1 MHGSVSVWISLGLM
15 LIASVGVFVY
25 LVRRETNRRRS
36 SVLCDWASGQGWR
49 RVEASAGLPD
59 ELLVLDAVGAASL
72 GGFASRDGRWTVLQ
86 IASGGVRVSERSGND
101 AGSMS
106 VRLGDEAVAR
116 EAVSRVVWHV
126 MMLRTESPGATTA
139 LRSTAV
145 ERSIVDL
152 MPLVPM
158 PGQGAGVRFIGLG
171 TSIPHIR
178 FMIDRYAALIPADLS
193 VMRGERFWIIDFSLR
208 PFDEVEMGRLMRLL
222 DQLAS
227 TV

>member
-1 MHGSVSVWISLGLM
+1 M
-15 LIASVGVFVY
+15 LIASAGVFVY

-36 SVLCDWASGQGWR
+36 TVLCDWARGQGWR
-49 RVEASAGLPD
+49 RIEPSAGLP
-59 ELLVLDAVGAASL
+59 EALASIEAVGAVSL

-86 IASGGVRVSERSGND
+86 IASDAPRSSGQSL
-101 AGSMS
+101 ATSGS
-106 VRLGDEAVAR
+106 RL
-116 EAVSRVVWHV
+116 VWHA

-145 ERSIVDL
+145 DRSIVDL

-193 VMRGERFWIIDFSLR
+193 VMRSERFWIVDFSSR

-222 DQLAS
+222 EQLAS